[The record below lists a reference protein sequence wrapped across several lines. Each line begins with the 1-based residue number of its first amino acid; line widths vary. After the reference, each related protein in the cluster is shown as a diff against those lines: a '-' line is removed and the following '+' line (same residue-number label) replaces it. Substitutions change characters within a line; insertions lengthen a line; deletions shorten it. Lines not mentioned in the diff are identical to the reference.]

1 MSNIPLGLQL
11 YSIRNDCARDLPGC
25 LKAVAEMGYAGVEFA
40 GYYGHAAPQIRA
52 WLDEFGLKCCGTHT
66 SLASLQGDELLRTIE
81 FNQTLG
87 NKYLIVP
94 SLPEH
99 YRDSSAAWLETAV
112 EFNRIADALTPY
124 GMLTGYHNHW
134 VEFQPIAGG
143 IPFDLFFANTK
154 PTVVMQTD
162 IGNAMIGGGDPIAC
176 LRNYLGRSIT
186 IHLKE
191 YSATNPKALVG
202 DGDVDWQEVF
212 RICETTGGTEWYIVE
227 YESDLY
233 PPLENVRRCRD
244 NLRKFGV

>member
-1 MSNIPLGLQL
+1 MLKIPLGLQL
-11 YSIRNDCARDLPGC
+11 YSIREGCARDMRGC
-25 LKAVAEMGYAGVEFA
+25 LKAVAEMGYVGVEFA
-40 GYYGHAAPQIRA
+40 GYHGHSAQQLRG
-52 WLDEFGLKCCGTHT
+52 WLDEYGLLCCGTHT
-66 SLASLQGDELLRTIE
+66 ALSTLQGDELWRTIE

-94 SLPEH
+94 WLAER
-99 YRDSSAAWLETAV
+99 YRDSSAAWMETAV
-112 EFNRIADALTPY
+112 EFNRIADYLAPY

-154 PTVVMQTD
+154 PEVVMQTD

-176 LRNYLGRSIT
+176 LRNYPGRSIT

-191 YSATNPKALVG
+191 YSASNPKALVG
-202 DGDVDWQEVF
+202 EGDVDWKEVF
-212 RICETTGGTEWYIVE
+212 RICETTGKTEWYIVE

-233 PPLENVRRCRD
+233 PPLENVRRCRE
-244 NLRKFGV
+244 NLRKFDV